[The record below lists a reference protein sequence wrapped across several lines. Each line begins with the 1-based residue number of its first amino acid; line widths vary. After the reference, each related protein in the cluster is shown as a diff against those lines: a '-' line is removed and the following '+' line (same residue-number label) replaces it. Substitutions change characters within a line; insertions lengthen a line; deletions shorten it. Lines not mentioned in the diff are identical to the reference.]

1 MPKKSNL
8 IIIMKNNQS
17 IDTEFQLERIRMG
30 IFNILYRISRIVPG
44 GGSMLRI
51 IYSCDIPRHAKI
63 AKSVSFQ
70 HRALGVVIHPDAEI
84 GENQHHVTICV
95 NKGTKGVPKLGANV
109 FIGPYAM
116 ILGDIKIGDN
126 ATIGAGTLVMK
137 DIEAGATYTGNTKM
151 IRRR

>member
-1 MPKKSNL
+1 
-8 IIIMKNNQS
+8 MKNNQS
-17 IDTEFQLERIRMG
+17 IDTKIQLERIRMG

-44 GGSMLRI
+44 GGFMLRI

-84 GENQHHVTICV
+84 GENCFIQHHVTIGV
-95 NKGTKGVPKLGANV
+95 NKGTKGVPKIGANV

>member
-1 MPKKSNL
+1 
-8 IIIMKNNQS
+8 
-17 IDTEFQLERIRMG
+17 
-30 IFNILYRISRIVPG
+30 
-44 GGSMLRI
+44 MLRI

-84 GENQHHVTICV
+84 GENL
-95 NKGTKGVPKLGANV
+95 PKIGANV